1 MYIEVTTAAA
11 ETVAKILARR
21 RDRFGIKY
29 EVKIGTRGGL
39 SASVRR
45 TGPGAAVI
53 ELPSLPSSAWLT
65 RAEADRI
72 VGYVAHECGHLIHT
86 DMNAWV
92 NVVKTGSE
100 RLARWVNCLEDVR
113 MEQAEI
119 KAGVFPAVRGLF
131 ERVTDYMHHRDMR
144 TAPREIG
151 STVADLPYV
160 TVVLG
165 RIANGYVIP
174 SAHGLRAAVPAVALP
189 ILERALSGVRACDH
203 TQACVVLAHELMAM
217 EAALPQASQAP
228 AAPPKQPQDDQDDQD
243 GDDQDAPGGGD
254 GDQDGDDQDG
264 DDQGGDQGA
273 PGGGDAT
280 DGDTDGSSAG
290 GGDGD
295 ATDGDGSSG
304 DGDGDQGAP
313 GGEGGGDDK
322 GAGGT
327 GHGDGS
333 GGTVD
338 DPGHQSGA
346 LDDIGERAR
355 EEVDRMVRD
364 NDTLRGLAG
373 YKNEVI
379 RRGPSNGAAYGSD
392 QTARSLDARLPKR
405 AVLSGQISRLLVAP
419 ERSWTTHRETSGRL
433 DRRALARVGTGA
445 LDVFS
450 RREEQAGVDTAL
462 MVLVDGS
469 GSMKVSGRMETA
481 MVTAWHIASAADTA
495 GARVA
500 VYVFY
505 TGEVSAK
512 LWPVVEF
519 GESVRARA
527 GAFPHVTPQAFT
539 PLSPAILGAAELL
552 MGEALATR
560 RILMVLTDGDC
571 DLGNARVTEAC
582 DIAGAWGVE
591 VVGIGID
598 ASAVAKAFPPGR
610 SVNVKNLSQL
620 GATGLGVLCDLLEG
634 EGMD

>member
-1 MYIEVTTAAA
+1 MSAVMYIEVTSAAA

-21 RDRFGIKY
+21 RTRFGGKY
-29 EVKIGTRGGL
+29 DVTVGTRGGL

-45 TGPGAAVI
+45 TGPGSAVI
-53 ELPSLPSSAWLT
+53 DLPSLPSSAWLT

-86 DMNAWV
+86 DMSVWA

-119 KAGVFPAVRGLF
+119 KAGVFPAVKGLF

-165 RIANGYVIP
+165 RIANGYAIP
-174 SAHGLRAAVPAVALP
+174 SAHGLRAAVPALGLP
-189 ILERALSGVRACDH
+189 ILERALSGVRSCDS

-217 EAALPQASQAP
+217 EAALPQAP
-228 AAPPKQPQDDQDDQD
+228 AAPPKQPQGGDDQD

-254 GDQDGDDQDG
+254 
-264 DDQGGDQGA
+264 
-273 PGGGDAT
+273 
-280 DGDTDGSSAG
+280 
-290 GGDGD
+290 

-304 DGDGDQGAP
+304 DGDQGASGGGDGDNDQGAS
-313 GGEGGGDDK
+313 GDEGGGDDK

-333 GGTVD
+333 GGAVD

-355 EEVDRMVRD
+355 EEVERQEREG
-364 NDTLRGLAG
+364 DTLRGLAG
-373 YKNEVI
+373 YKNEVV

-392 QTARSLDARLPKR
+392 QAARSLDARLPKR

-512 LWPVVEF
+512 LYPIVEF

-527 GAFPHVTPQAFT
+527 GGFPHVIPQGFT

-582 DIAGAWGVE
+582 DIARAWGVE

-598 ASAVAKAFPPGR
+598 APAVAAAFPQGR
-610 SVNVKNLSQL
+610 SVNVRDLSQL